1 MWKVWINLNLFKKEL
16 NWPGLNRLVNSSL
29 SPASQISKKRK
40 RDGANI
46 YEMSFVI
53 LKLFCNYLM
62 PEVTDNMILWFVRLL
77 VSLISCVNVVDNI
90 ESGSIPR
97 RLGQVKLGQS
107 DELICHNV
115 PDDWARPPR
124 RLGNCPPG
132 PPSRATTGV
141 WWKVVVPRMHSTSIL
156 NNYIT
161 KQFNYL

>member
-97 RLGQVKLGQS
+97 RLGQVKLGQN
-107 DELICHNV
+107 DEFCHNV
-115 PDDWARPPR
+115 PTTGPGLPDDWAIAHLAHPLEPALESGEKWLCPECTPPAFWTIHD
-124 RLGNCPPG
+124 NK
-132 PPSRATTGV
+132 T
-141 WWKVVVPRMHSTSIL
+141 I
-156 NNYIT
+156 
-161 KQFNYL
+161 